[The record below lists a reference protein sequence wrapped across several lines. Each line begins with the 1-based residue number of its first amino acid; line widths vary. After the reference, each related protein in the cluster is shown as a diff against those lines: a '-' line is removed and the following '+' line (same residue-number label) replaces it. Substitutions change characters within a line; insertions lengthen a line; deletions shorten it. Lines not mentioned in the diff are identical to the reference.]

1 MTLEPLPLEKH
12 GLRDPHLI
20 LVRRDINLV
29 ILVFWQLLEFFFKG
43 KGGNGLIFP

>member
-12 GLRDPHLI
+12 DPRDPHLI
-20 LVRRDINLV
+20 LVRRDMYLL
-29 ILVFWQLLEFFFKG
+29 ILVFWQLLEFFKG